1 MTQDTVKVWDILV
14 RLFHWSLVV
23 AFTVAYLTED
33 DFEDVH
39 VIAGYVVLG
48 LIAFRLVWG
57 FVGSRY
63 ARFNSFVV
71 KPTTALS
78 YIKDIKNHSAKR
90 YIGHNPAGAMMVLAL
105 MFSLLMTTVFGLM
118 LYGAEEFSGPLAGVM
133 MDISHSTVHDIEEI
147 HEFFANLTLF
157 LIVLHVLGVISASFQ
172 HKENLVASMFNGK
185 KKAGTNTKG
194 DNKS

>member
-33 DFEDVH
+33 DFEDIH

-48 LIAFRLVWG
+48 LIVFRLIWG
-57 FVGSRY
+57 VVGSRY
-63 ARFNSFVV
+63 ARFNSFLV
-71 KPTTALS
+71 KPSTAIS

-105 MFSLLMTTVFGLM
+105 IISLLMTTIFGLM
-118 LYGAEEFSGPLAGVM
+118 LYGAEEFSGPLASVM
-133 MDISHSTVHDIEEI
+133 SDVSKSAVHTIEEI
-147 HEFFANLTLF
+147 HEFFANFTLF
-157 LIVLHVLGVISASFQ
+157 LIVLHVLGVISASYQ
-172 HKENLVASMFNGK
+172 HKENLVLSMFNGK
-185 KKAGTNTKG
+185 KIVNKDNTE
-194 DNKS
+194 D

>member
-33 DFEDVH
+33 DFEDIH

-48 LIAFRLVWG
+48 LIIFRLIWG
-57 FVGSRY
+57 TVGSRY
-63 ARFNSFVV
+63 ARFNSFMV
-71 KPTTALS
+71 KPSTAIS

-105 MFSLLMTTVFGLM
+105 IISLLMTTVFGLM
-118 LYGAEEFSGPLAGVM
+118 LYGAEEFSGPLASVM
-133 MDISHSTVHDIEEI
+133 SDVSKSTAHTIEEI
-147 HEFFANLTLF
+147 HEFFANFTLF
-157 LIVLHVLGVISASFQ
+157 LIVLHVLGVISASYQ
-172 HKENLVASMFNGK
+172 HKENLVLSMFNGK
-185 KKAGTNTKG
+185 KRVNKDNTEG
-194 DNKS
+194 KS